1 MDFLSDDLLI
11 NIAKRVAVDD
21 APSFCYFMKTN
32 RRHRS
37 LCRTHEVLRVL
48 HVRCVKLLIELDLT
62 CDTLRFS
69 WRLWNAGHPTFC
81 MVRCT
86 QQLIHPYPKLD
97 VVKKL
102 LENALVTGSNSV
114 KYFNVLIRATSFPF
128 PDYQQMFKDFE
139 KLLMTRKIFQYRH
152 DILGFGTPYQFHCD
166 EYHRKLPLGMVWPL
180 FCYNR
185 HNCLGD
191 GWMGGYRGFVPNSDE
206 GYCYQGYCIRCRL
219 DTEIKWMMDAFGFDR
234 YA

>member
-69 WRLWNAGHPTFC
+69 WCLWNAGHPTFC
-81 MVRCT
+81 MIRCT

-114 KYFNVLIRATSFPF
+114 KYFDVLIRATSFPF
-128 PDYQQMFKDFE
+128 PDYQRMFKDFE
-139 KLLMTRKIFQYRH
+139 KLLMTRKKKSS
-152 DILGFGTPYQFHCD
+152 G
-166 EYHRKLPLGMVWPL
+166 
-180 FCYNR
+180 
-185 HNCLGD
+185 
-191 GWMGGYRGFVPNSDE
+191 
-206 GYCYQGYCIRCRL
+206 
-219 DTEIKWMMDAFGFDR
+219 
-234 YA
+234 